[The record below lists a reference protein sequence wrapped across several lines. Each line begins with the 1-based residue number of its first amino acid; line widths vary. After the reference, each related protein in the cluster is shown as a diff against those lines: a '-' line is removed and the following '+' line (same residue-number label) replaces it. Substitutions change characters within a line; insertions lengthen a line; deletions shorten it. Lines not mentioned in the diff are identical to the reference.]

1 MPQAHDSTARQA
13 GEGPA
18 TRADATLAISP
29 DRQVLIVVG
38 AMKCGT
44 SSLHSYLRLH
54 PEISMSRLKE
64 LNFFID
70 KRNWPR
76 GMGWYRRQFDK
87 RLRVWGESSPN
98 YSKDPVFPGVPER
111 MASRVPHATLVYV
124 MRDPVKRALSHYIH
138 NVSHGREQRPIDE
151 ALGDVGDPRNTYIA
165 SSRYHHQIQCFL
177 RYYKRDALLLYT
189 LDELSSDPRAV
200 CRELFERLG
209 VDPDFDHPGIGQVHH
224 SSGSKRRPTQTARA
238 LARLPGGRLIRY
250 ALPALLSEPMDKPT
264 MSDELR
270 ARLVE
275 VLKPDTDQL
284 RALWGRELAHWS
296 C

>member
-1 MPQAHDSTARQA
+1 VTAQGAELLHRQA
-13 GEGPA
+13 QLAARHGLVPA
-18 TRADATLAISP
+18 AVRQAPARLGRVVAELLQSP
-29 DRQVLIVVG
+29 
-38 AMKCGT
+38 
-44 SSLHSYLRLH
+44 
-54 PEISMSRLKE
+54 
-64 LNFFID
+64 
-70 KRNWPR
+70 
-76 GMGWYRRQFDK
+76 
-87 RLRVWGESSPN
+87 
-98 YSKDPVFPGVPER
+98 
-111 MASRVPHATLVYV
+111 RVPRCA
-124 MRDPVKRALSHYIH
+124 RA
-138 NVSHGREQRPIDE
+138 HGE
-151 ALGDVGDPRNTYIA
+151 PRNTYIA
-165 SSRYHHQIQCFL
+165 SSRYHHQIQYFL

-264 MSDELR
+264 MSDALQ

-284 RALWGRELAHWS
+284 RALWGRDLAHWS